1 MKKACLLIMCI
12 MLMLAAGCGQ
22 NKDDHS
28 TAPAQ
33 GESPAQSG
41 SQTESSESADT
52 ASGDAGGEALSGPQ
66 EASDDYPYDISADRK
81 TFDAGKIDNN
91 VGDKLYMTQ
100 INDWY
105 MNFSDY
111 SGKSV
116 VIEGYYMIFSD
127 KYTFVGRK
135 GPTCPYCTGG
145 YVNFEF
151 KSDQDI
157 SGLVS
162 ESSWIRV
169 TGIMRQGTMYPGS
182 GQPGQDFYYIEAM
195 SVEKLPEA
203 GIDTISD

>member
-1 MKKACLLIMCI
+1 MKRAYILIMCI
-12 MLMLAAGCGQ
+12 MLVMAAGCGQ
-22 NKDDHS
+22 SKDEHS

-33 GESPAQSG
+33 GEPSTQSG
-41 SQTESSESADT
+41 SQTESSVSTDA
-52 ASGDAGGEALSGPQ
+52 ASGDAGGTALSGPQ
-66 EASDDYPYDISADRK
+66 EASDDYSYDISNDRK
-81 TFDAGKIDNN
+81 TFDAGNIDIN

-116 VIEGYYMIFSD
+116 VIEGYYMIFDD

-151 KSDQDI
+151 KSDQDL
-157 SGLVS
+157 SKLVS

-169 TGIMRQGTMYPGS
+169 TGILRQGTMYPGS
-182 GQPGQDFYYIEAM
+182 GQPGQAFYYIEAM
-195 SVEKLPEA
+195 SVEELPEA